1 MSLLTE
7 ISSFE
12 NFGKILKI
20 VLFFSSKVNIQ
31 ALHPKKLIS
40 HVSDQNND
48 IMHAVALRGLL
59 EVKYV
64 KSLAEAVPAIVRSL
78 LADCVG

>member
-1 MSLLTE
+1 
-7 ISSFE
+7 
-12 NFGKILKI
+12 
-20 VLFFSSKVNIQ
+20 
-31 ALHPKKLIS
+31 
-40 HVSDQNND
+40 
-48 IMHAVALRGLL
+48 MHAVALRGLL